1 MKWSSQKVWLS
12 HLIWLQKIVFVVITL
27 TSTLLE
33 TLEYYTVLVTIVIML
48 YITSLAVVQ
57 LPSRVRLFATPWTVA
72 LQASLF
78 LTIFRNLPRFMSI
91 DWMMPS
97 NHLRP
102 LGLIYFI
109 TGNLYLL
116 IPSSHFTQPSPN
128 LPLEKLICYLY
139 YGFFFFVP
147 YVSGNHVSESIW
159 YLSFSV

>member
-1 MKWSSQKVWLS
+1 MIQNFLCIMKWSSQEVWLS
-12 HLIWLQKIVFVVITL
+12 HLIWLQKIVFLVITL

-57 LPSRVRLFATPWTVA
+57 LPSRVWLFATPWTVA

-91 DWMMPS
+91 DWVMPS

-116 IPSSHFTQPSPN
+116 IFFTYAASSPFSPLAITIISVSININ
-128 LPLEKLICYLY
+128 L
-139 YGFFFFVP
+139 FSFWFVCF
-147 YVSGNHVSESIW
+147 VRFCI
-159 YLSFSV
+159 